1 MFETCLSAI
10 IDEFP
15 HVLRKRRVL
24 VAVVACTIEFL
35 LGLPLITQGGI
46 YVLQIID
53 WYCASFSLML
63 ISFFECLAVSW
74 IYGVDRFYK
83 DIELMIG
90 YKPSILWSFAWRFVT
105 PVAILFIWLFS
116 IVTLGPVKYGEK
128 DYPEWAPKLGWCL
141 GVCSILPIPLCAAV
155 LIYKQEGTLVQRVRK
170 LLKPTKEWGPRKEEH
185 REEYLKSLEYSN
197 CQQNGYM
204 LAMTEENN
212 MVKRNIENMPEEK
225 TLLA

>member
-1 MFETCLSAI
+1 MFETCVSAI

-15 HVLRKRRVL
+15 HLFRTRRVQ
-24 VAVVACTIEFL
+24 VAAAACVIEFL

-63 ISFFECLAVSW
+63 ISFTECMAISW
-74 IYGVDRFYK
+74 VYGVERFFK

-90 YKPSILWSFAWRFVT
+90 YKPTRMWSYAWRFVT

-116 IVTLGPVKYGEK
+116 VATLGPVTYGEK
-128 DYPEWAPKLGWCL
+128 SYPHWAVVFGWCL
-141 GVCSILPIPLCAAV
+141 SVCSVIPIPLIAAIQIYRQKGP
-155 LIYKQEGTLVQRVRK
+155 LIQRVKK

-185 REEYLKSLEYSN
+185 RELYLQSLQYGDSIK
-197 CQQNGYM
+197 NGYV
-204 LAMTEENN
+204 LARTDDNN
-212 MVKRNIENMPEEK
+212 LVRRNQVPEEK